1 MAVYGIYLF
10 AGPLMHTTRLAFA
23 TALIGAAFTA
33 QAQTLEVSVI
43 QGDSEPVKYHIP
55 VSDHRE
61 QIDLRESHNYPVA
74 FVDPAT
80 KREICREGVYQT
92 GLLLTLRPIDRTKD
106 AELPLEVIG
115 QISTLDKL
123 QDGKALTCGTDQ
135 SPVLSNKPFS
145 DTLQLM
151 QGRPKILVID
161 NAFTVIV
168 SLK

>member
-1 MAVYGIYLF
+1 MQ
-10 AGPLMHTTRLAFA
+10 TTRLAIA
-23 TALIGAAFTA
+23 TATAIIGAAFTA

-43 QGDSEPVKYHIP
+43 QGDNEPVKYHFP
-55 VSDHRE
+55 VSEHRE

-80 KREICREGVYQT
+80 KREICREGFYQT

-106 AELPLEVIG
+106 TELPLEVVG
-115 QISTLDKL
+115 QISKLDQLK
-123 QDGKALTCGTDQ
+123 DGTSLRCGTNRT
-135 SPVLSNKPFS
+135 PVLSNKPFS
-145 DTLQLM
+145 DTLQLI

-161 NAFTVIV
+161 NSVTVIV